1 MFVMTMNAQT
11 TIFDA
16 LPEEERN
23 QLIPVDMTKTG
34 TSIKPAQKAKSGA
47 SVKSAE
53 EPEPDEYEIDRVV
66 YYAGHRK
73 VVPSRTMKLEEV
85 RAWLESEHFPEL
97 TKERT
102 DMVYDKTTGHIV
114 PVLKGHKKGAQMT
127 VFTEHPTDKVSNYYF
142 LDEHGVVSEVRRT
155 QTGVFSVPVRGTRS
169 SEPPLTLFV
178 PRIPVSILNEI
189 VGRFQ
194 DAPDIEHLA
203 YVVWDTY
210 HHYSIYWPKQTSSAV
225 SVESEEGFMETDERF
240 IVLQIHSH
248 GRLPAFFSRQDNA
261 DEIRTG
267 LYGVVGL
274 CHQTYPEMKFRMS
287 CGGKFWNV
295 APGEIF
301 SGAIQC
307 GVVS

>member
-1 MFVMTMNAQT
+1 MTMNSAQT

-23 QLIPVDMTKTG
+23 ELVSVEAPNKTQKSAK
-34 TSIKPAQKAKSGA
+34 TSQQSKSVS

-53 EPEPDEYEIDRVV
+53 EPEPEEYEIDRVV

-73 VVPSRTMKLEEV
+73 EVPSRTMKLEEV
-85 RAWLESEHFPEL
+85 RAWLEREHFPEL

-127 VFTEHPTDKVSNYYF
+127 VFTEHPTETLPNYYF
-142 LDEHGVVSEVRRT
+142 LDEYGVVSEVRRT
-155 QTGVFSVPVRGTRS
+155 QAGVFSIPVRGTGL
-169 SEPPLTLFV
+169 SEPPVTLSV
-178 PRIPVSILNEI
+178 PRIPVGILEEI
-189 VGRFQ
+189 VRVFQ
-194 DAPDIEHLA
+194 TEPDVEHLA
-203 YVVWDTY
+203 YVVWDTD
-210 HHYSIYWPKQTSSAV
+210 HHYSVYWPEQTSSAV
-225 SVESEEGFMETDERF
+225 SVQSEEGFMETDERF
-240 IVLQIHSH
+240 IVLQVHSH
-248 GRLPAFFSRQDNA
+248 GRLPAFFSRQDDS

-274 CHQTYPEMKFRMS
+274 CHQPYPEMRFRMS
-287 CGGKFWNV
+287 CGGKFWSV

-301 SGAIQC
+301 SGVIRC

>member
-1 MFVMTMNAQT
+1 MTMNAQT

-23 QLIPVDMTKTG
+23 QLIPVETAKTE
-34 TSIKPAQKAKSGA
+34 TLVKPAQKAKSVS

-73 VVPSRTMKLEEV
+73 EVPSRTMKLEEV
-85 RAWLESEHFPEL
+85 RAWLEREHFPEL

-114 PVLKGHKKGAQMT
+114 PVLKGHKKGAVMT
-127 VFTEHPTDKVSNYYF
+127 VYTEHPADPIPNYYF
-142 LDEHGVVSEVRRT
+142 LDEHGFVSQVRRT
-155 QTGVFSVPVRGTRS
+155 QTGIFSVPVQGTGS
-169 SEPPLTLFV
+169 SEPSLTLFV
-178 PRIPVSILNEI
+178 PRIPVSILEEI
-189 VGRFQ
+189 VSTFR
-194 DAPDIEHLA
+194 AEPDIEQLA
-203 YVVWDTY
+203 YVVWDTDQ
-210 HHYSIYWPKQTSSAV
+210 HYSVYWPDQITSAV
-225 SVESEEGFMETDERF
+225 SVEAQEGFMETDERF

-274 CHQTYPEMKFRMS
+274 CHQAYPQMKFRMS

-295 APGEIF
+295 APEEIF
-301 SGAIQC
+301 SGAIRC